1 MLLLG
6 IGILALAVVVALQ
19 HRQIK
24 ELWEAYD
31 SIATT
36 MHKLSRRLPR
46 K

>member
-6 IGILALAVVVALQ
+6 IGIIALVVVVALQ

-31 SIATT
+31 SMATT
-36 MHKLSRRLPR
+36 MHELSGRLPR
-46 K
+46 R

>member
-6 IGILALAVVVALQ
+6 IGIVALAVVVAIQ
-19 HRQIK
+19 HHQIK

-31 SIATT
+31 DVATS
-36 MHKLSRRLPR
+36 MCEIMRQLPR